1 MTFTWAL
8 WGQGHAGKQ
17 QDMAHQEDL
26 DLAQKGHDAELSIC
40 PFDCYSHGWTHTFR
54 ETEETNN
61 SAGLCA
67 LSKVLE

>member
-17 QDMAHQEDL
+17 EDMAHQEDL
-26 DLAQKGHDAELSIC
+26 DLAQKGHDAELSIR
-40 PFDCYSHGWTHTFR
+40 PFDCHSPPHTFR
-54 ETEETNN
+54 EREETNN